1 MSCGPAQPIKFRE
14 DGPRPGPANQISEDG
29 PRPGP
34 AHQNFR
40 GWAAAR
46 PSPSDFQISTA
57 RPGLAHQI
65 FRSLGPARP
74 ITFPNVSVR
83 PGQARRNFQIGPA
96 RPGPDKRPMTSPE
109 TIPPHRHS
117 MCCHNMVILD
127 SFHGGIRKNRTE
139 FRFGTPRHERVIHA
153 ELGDQPSSP
162 APRRK

>member
-1 MSCGPAQPIKFRE
+1 MGRGPARPIKFR
-14 DGPRPGPANQISEDG
+14 EDG